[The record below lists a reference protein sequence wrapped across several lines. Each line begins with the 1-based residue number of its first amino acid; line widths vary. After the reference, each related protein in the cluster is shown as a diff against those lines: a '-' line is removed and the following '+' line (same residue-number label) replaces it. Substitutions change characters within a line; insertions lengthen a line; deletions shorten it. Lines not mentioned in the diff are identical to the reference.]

1 MDAEPVSEQL
11 PVNIE
16 RDFDYL
22 LSFLPC
28 GWKAQARS
36 CGALRRCRKIPD
48 APVLLRALLLHLA
61 EGCSLRETAVR
72 LKEGGIIDISDVA
85 IMDRL
90 RQSAKWFNWM
100 NSRMLE
106 MWIARKPAEVF
117 GFGRKILVADGTRI
131 QEQGPTGSAT
141 GPMEKSPES
150 RIRCPQAPMSSQG
163 SHSTTCHYFTRAERH
178 SICLPIY
185 ARSEIC
191 RSEIGRWGL
200 HFRNEKSQGGS
211 AL

>member
-1 MDAEPVSEQL
+1 MDAGPVSEQL

-48 APVLLRALLLHLA
+48 ASVLLRALLLHLA

-72 LKEGGIIDISDVA
+72 LKEGGILDISDVA

-90 RQSAKWFNWM
+90 RQSAKWFNGK
-100 NSRMLE
+100 RC
-106 MWIARKPAEVF
+106 AEHPVVF
-117 GFGRKILVADGTRI
+117 
-131 QEQGPTGSAT
+131 
-141 GPMEKSPES
+141 
-150 RIRCPQAPMSSQG
+150 
-163 SHSTTCHYFTRAERH
+163 
-178 SICLPIY
+178 
-185 ARSEIC
+185 
-191 RSEIGRWGL
+191 
-200 HFRNEKSQGGS
+200 
-211 AL
+211 